1 MRRVGGIAVL
11 TAAAVGLAACGG
23 GGSGSGPPPA
33 PPIPAPVVSLLA
45 QPATV
50 GRNGTTTLTWSAANA
65 SSCTA
70 SGDWSGSRD
79 ANGSITLGPFT
90 SNGTYTLTCTGG
102 GGSGNAST
110 TVTFSPVP
118 VITLTATPPRVL
130 LGGTSTL
137 NWTTSDATSCTGSAN
152 ATTVPLNGWLGT
164 QPTSG
169 SFTTPGISSPTD
181 FILDCSG
188 PFGTSRTVT
197 RVDATPPGQINFYGT
212 PPVAFLHDTLT
223 FRWTGMFV
231 SDCVA
236 SGDWTGPRPSS
247 GEFTTPPLTANA
259 SFTLTCTDAA
269 GPVVSTLR
277 IVPETRPPPTVLIWA
292 SRSSLTAGTSASV
305 SWSSVLADSCTA
317 SGAWSGTR
325 PVAGVQDVG
334 PVGTTSTYALTCH
347 SRAGS
352 TTASTT
358 ITVTGPNQ
366 PPIAYAGEDRS
377 ANWGDRVFLSGYGS
391 TDPGGE
397 VRGYNWTQVAGP
409 TVTLQRGDPA
419 LLEFSAPRVTTETI
433 LRFQLIVTDNL
444 GLASAPDLV
453 DVIVSPPTDSVVTVQ
468 GDITYERVPFAATL
482 GSGLDYHAVRREP
495 ARGVAFAIVDAASL
509 VVYERGSTDA
519 NGRYSGS
526 APANRTVRIEV
537 RAELVRSA
545 PAALPRWDIRVQPGH
560 GNVYSSYAASSAS
573 FDSGTGALQNVNI
586 PAGWDPVTRRPNG
599 ARLAAP
605 FAILDT
611 IYRSINKVLTVAP
624 TADFPRLTIDWSPS
638 NRAGETFY
646 DDENGADTRFISLSG
661 EADFDIDEY
670 DPHTIAHEF
679 GHYIEDTFG
688 RSDSIGGQ
696 HGFGDTLDPRV
707 AFGEGF
713 GYAFAAIVLD
723 DPQIRDAIGPG
734 QSNETYFNVETDG
747 LVNEGWFNESSVH
760 EILWDLYDSSN
771 DGSDSLSLGLAPLW
785 AILTGPQRTT
795 ESFTTI
801 FQFAAAL
808 KAANPAA
815 AAQIDAI
822 IGGEAIVAPTIEPF
836 ASTET
841 NAAQSTDVLP
851 VYTPIGVGT
860 GAVSVKSIDRFGTYN
875 KLSNRRFLRLQ
886 SASTQRVR
894 ITANT
899 PGTRDPDVVVW
910 SHGRRIAVGIVDGNE
925 DFAVDLSPGTYILET
940 YDCGNAECAGGGTG
954 TFDISIAVTPF

>member
-11 TAAAVGLAACGG
+11 TAAALALSACGG
-23 GGSGSGPPPA
+23 GGSSGGGSPPA
-33 PPIPAPVVSLLA
+33 PPIPAPVVSLVA

-50 GRNGTTTLTWSAANA
+50 GRNGTTTLTWTSTNA
-65 SSCTA
+65 TSCTA

-79 ANGSITLGPFT
+79 ANGSATLGPLAANA
-90 SNGTYTLTCTGG
+90 SYSISCTGS
-102 GGSGNAST
+102 GGSGSAST
-110 TVTFSPVP
+110 TVSFSPVP

-130 LGGTSTL
+130 LGGISTL
-137 NWTTSDATSCTGSAN
+137 NWTTTDATSCTGTAN
-152 ATTVPLNGWLGT
+152 ATLLPLNGWLGA

-169 SFTTPGISSPTD
+169 SFTTQPMSSPTE
-181 FILDCSG
+181 FILECTG
-188 PFGTSRTVT
+188 PAGTSRATA
-197 RVDATPPGQINFYGT
+197 RVEATPAGSIFFFGVPSSVYFQDA
-212 PPVAFLHDTLT
+212 VT
-223 FRWTGMFV
+223 FRWSGSFV
-231 SDCVA
+231 TDCVA
-236 SGDWTGPRPSS
+236 SGAWSGPRPAN
-247 GEFTTPPLTANA
+247 GEFTTPPLTANT
-259 SFTLTCTDAA
+259 SYTLTCTDAA
-269 GPVVSTLR
+269 GPVVRTLD
-277 IVPETRPPPTVLIWA
+277 IVPQVRPPPTVQLFA
-292 SRSSLTAGTSASV
+292 TPASLTAGTSGMLQWFST
-305 SWSSVLADSCTA
+305 LADSCVA
-317 SGAWSGTR
+317 SGAWTGPRSTSGS
-325 PVAGVQDVG
+325 VDVG
-334 PVGTTSTYALTCH
+334 PVNATSTYTLTCTNT
-347 SRAGS
+347 AGS
-352 TTASTT
+352 SAASAT

-366 PPIAYAGEDRS
+366 PPIADAGLDRNAS
-377 ANWGDRVFLSGYGS
+377 WGDMVNLIGNGS
-391 TDPGGE
+391 DPGGS
-397 VRGYNWTQVAGP
+397 VAGYQWSQVAGP
-409 TVTLQRGDPA
+409 VVSLAGSNTSFAT
-419 LLEFSAPRVTTETI
+419 FHAPRVTTSTV
-433 LRFQLIVTDNL
+433 LRFQLVVTDNL
-444 GLASAPDLV
+444 GVPSAPDFM
-453 DVIVSPPTDSVVTVQ
+453 DVVVSPPPGGVVTLR
-468 GDITYERVPFAATL
+468 GNITYERIPFSATL
-482 GSGLDYHAVRREP
+482 GNGLDYNAIRREP
-495 ARGVAFAIVDAASL
+495 ARGVT
-509 VVYERGSTDA
+509 VVLIDVFTDA
-519 NGRYSGS
+519 VYAQLPTDGSG
-526 APANRTVRIEV
+526 AYTAEVPGNKTLRLEV

-545 PAALPRWDIRVQPGH
+545 PDPLPHWNIQVRDGH
-560 GNVYSSYAASSAS
+560 GSFAFLYGVASAS
-573 FDSGTGALQNVNI
+573 FLSGGGATQDFNI

-599 ARLAAP
+599 ARQAAP

-611 IYRSINKVLTVAP
+611 IYRSIDKILTVAP
-624 TADFPRLTIDWSPS
+624 TADLPRLTIDWSPS